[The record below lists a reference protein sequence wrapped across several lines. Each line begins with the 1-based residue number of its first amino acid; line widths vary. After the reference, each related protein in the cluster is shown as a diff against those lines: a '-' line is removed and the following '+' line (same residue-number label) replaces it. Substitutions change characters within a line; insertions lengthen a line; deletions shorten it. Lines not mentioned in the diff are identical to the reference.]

1 MDRAEIL
8 LIERVVH
15 QDAELQQ
22 HVDEHI
28 KMKLMLE
35 ALNRCRYLTPE
46 EQIERKNL
54 QKRKLRE
61 KEKIIRILGKYQT

>member
-8 LIERVVH
+8 LIAQVVH

-22 HVDEHI
+22 HVDEH
-28 KMKLMLE
+28 KKLKEMLE
-35 ALNRCRYLTPE
+35 ALNGRRYLTQE

-61 KEKIIRILGKYQT
+61 KENIIRILDKYRT

>member
-8 LIERVVH
+8 LIEQVVH

-22 HVDEHI
+22 HVDEHR
-28 KMKLMLE
+28 KLKGMLE
-35 ALNRCRYLTPE
+35 TLNRRRYLTSE

-54 QKRKLRE
+54 QKQKLRE
-61 KEKIIRILGKYQT
+61 KEKIIRILDKYQT

>member
-8 LIERVVH
+8 LIEQVVH

-22 HVDEHI
+22 HVDEHR
-28 KMKLMLE
+28 KLKGTLE
-35 ALNRCRYLTPE
+35 ALNRRRYLTPE

-61 KEKIIRILGKYQT
+61 KEKIIRILDKYQT